1 MEERAKRNG
10 QREPEAC
17 AHLCGSPPKLW
28 VLIALLFNLS
38 KEYVGEES
46 TTSQVVT
53 LSQLYRIHK
62 HFSKYTDFFFSNCKS
77 SVSHHCST
85 NYSKKL
91 CSLALLIWLTARPKQ
106 SVNEP
111 AIIAVLP
118 LPAPLTSKYLHQML
132 RLLVLSGQ
140 KFHKHIE
147 AVNWE
152 IIFKNVKIESSVKEV
167 SSKPRQAAPPIDK
180 PFRMQALEGSC
191 SLPLTSGK

>member
-1 MEERAKRNG
+1 MWEQKA
-10 QREPEAC
+10 QHP
-17 AHLCGSPPKLW
+17 
-28 VLIALLFNLS
+28 
-38 KEYVGEES
+38 
-46 TTSQVVT
+46 QVVT

-62 HFSKYTDFFFSNCKS
+62 HFSKYTDFFANCKS

-91 CSLALLIWLTARPKQ
+91 CSLAVLIWLTARPKQ

-152 IIFKNVKIESSVKEV
+152 IIFKNVKIESSVKEF
-167 SSKPRQAAPPIDK
+167 SSNPRQAAPPIDK
-180 PFRMQALEGSC
+180 NLRMQASRSIPSPASKQPWKTREARKIC
-191 SLPLTSGK
+191 IC